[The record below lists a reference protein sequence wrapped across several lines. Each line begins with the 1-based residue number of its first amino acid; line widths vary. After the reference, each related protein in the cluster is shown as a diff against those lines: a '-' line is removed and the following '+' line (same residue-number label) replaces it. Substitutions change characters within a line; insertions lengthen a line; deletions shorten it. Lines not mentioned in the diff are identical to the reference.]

1 MAINNKPSVP
11 APAIFT
17 SDPLEQIAMRGIGDD
32 PKKSG
37 LMYMFL
43 NAFGEKRNMD
53 QAAYMAGV
61 EKANA
66 QSVMLGQKE
75 LEAAREEAMVKAAI
89 KLAEEGADV
98 STMPHL
104 SPLFNGKPNTL
115 KPDLMR
121 SQIHKNYQSGGEGG
135 GEAGGKDQIKI
146 IQAPGG
152 VGGYEITTK
161 GPGGLDRAEAARIRA
176 KELLKGERNATAVE
190 TQQFVDD
197 QQNKYRR

>member
-11 APAIFT
+11 APAIFS

-61 EKANA
+61 DKANA
-66 QSVMLGQKE
+66 QSVALGQAE
-75 LEAAREEAMVKAAI
+75 LKQQQDEAMIKAAI

-104 SPLFNGKPNTL
+104 SPLFNGKPNTM
-115 KPDLMR
+115 KPALIQ
-121 SQIHKNYQSGGEGG
+121 SQINKNNRVDGGGG
-135 GEAGGKDQIKI
+135 GEGGKDQIKI

-161 GPGGLDRAEAARIRA
+161 GPGGLDRAEAARVRA
-176 KELLKGERNATAVE
+176 KELLKGERNATAAE
-190 TQQFVDD
+190 TQQFVEDS
-197 QQNKYRR
+197 QNRYRR